1 MRVRLILFMFFLPVT
16 LQAQSIHEEVKGL
29 HAVLAS
35 LYTEM
40 MPLCSQLIGVG
51 QGIAGFAALWYIA
64 SRVWRH
70 LSRAEPIDFYPLFRP
85 FAVGLCIA
93 LFPQVLGIINGVLQ
107 PTVSGTES
115 MVTAS
120 DKAIETLLAAKAK
133 AIQQTDKWQMFVGAS
148 GEGDYSK
155 WYSYMHDG
163 EDVSEEGFFAGIGN
177 SVKFMTSK
185 FMYGVRNTIKEYLS
199 QVLQLLF
206 AAASLCINTIRTF
219 NLVVLAIL
227 GPLTFG
233 LAVFD
238 GFQQTLYNWMARYIN
253 IFLWLPVAN
262 LFGAIIGK
270 IQENMLHIDL
280 EQIQQAG
287 DTFFSTKDMAY
298 MVFMLIGIIGYF
310 TVPSIAN
317 SIVQVTGVGG
327 ITSRVTQLM
336 NSTVHQSISGARSYS
351 SSTQQS
357 ATNNYPTQAKDM
369 YSGNYQ
375 KDKVS
380 GDTKL

>member
-1 MRVRLILFMFFLPVT
+1 MFFLPVT